1 MNYSE
6 PSIGRAAVELLEAC
20 GFEVL
25 LPEKRC
31 CGRPLISEGMLDRAI
46 ENASY
51 NIDALRV
58 YADEGIPIIG
68 CEPSCTSAITDD
80 YVELIGTPDA
90 KRVAEATCSFEEFLA
105 QLAEKD
111 ELPLEFS
118 TEPRDILL
126 HGHCHQ
132 RALVGIQPTV
142 KMLSL
147 PAAYNVTVIDS
158 SCCGMAGA
166 FGYEK
171 AHYELSMK
179 IGELRLFEAV
189 REKPPGSFTLSAA
202 GFSCRHQLE
211 HGTGVQPKHPVEVL
225 RESITQT

>member
-1 MNYSE
+1 
-6 PSIGRAAVELLEAC
+6 
-20 GFEVL
+20 
-25 LPEKRC
+25 
-31 CGRPLISEGMLDRAI
+31 MLDRAI
-46 ENASY
+46 ENANH
-51 NIDALRV
+51 NIDALQG
-58 YADEGIPIIG
+58 YADAGIPIIG

-80 YVELIGTPDA
+80 YVELIGTPEA
-90 KRVAEATCSFEEFLA
+90 KRVAEATYSFEEFFVKLIEGDK
-105 QLAEKD
+105 LRV
-111 ELPLEFS
+111 EFS
-118 TEPRDILL
+118 MEPQDILL

-142 KMLSL
+142 KMLGL
-147 PAAYNVTVIDS
+147 PTAHNVSVIDS

-171 AHYELSMK
+171 AHYDLSMK

-211 HGTGVQPKHPVEVL
+211 HGTGVQAKHPIEVL
-225 RESITQT
+225 HESVMTT

>member
-1 MNYSE
+1 
-6 PSIGRAAVELLEAC
+6 
-20 GFEVL
+20 
-25 LPEKRC
+25 
-31 CGRPLISEGMLDRAI
+31 MLDRAI

-51 NIDALRV
+51 NINTLRA
-58 YADEGIPIIG
+58 YADKGIPIIG

-90 KRVAEATCSFEEFLA
+90 KRVAEATYSFEEFFA
-105 QLAEKD
+105 QLVGD
-111 ELPLEFS
+111 GELPLEFS

-132 RALVGIQPTV
+132 RALIGIQPTV

-147 PAAYNVTVIDS
+147 PAEHKVTVIDS

-171 AHYELSMK
+171 KHYELSMN

-189 REKPPGSFTLSAA
+189 REKPPRSFTLSAA

-211 HGTGVQPKHPVEVL
+211 HGTGVQPKHPIEVL
-225 RESITQT
+225 RDAIMPA

>member
-1 MNYSE
+1 
-6 PSIGRAAVELLEAC
+6 
-20 GFEVL
+20 
-25 LPEKRC
+25 
-31 CGRPLISEGMLDRAI
+31 MLDRAV
-46 ENASY
+46 ENAAY
-51 NIDALRV
+51 NIDALRG

-80 YVELIGTPDA
+80 YVELIGTRDA
-90 KRVAEATCSFEEFLA
+90 KRVAEVTCSFEEFFI
-105 QLAEKD
+105 QLMENG

-118 TEPRDILL
+118 VEPRDILL

-132 RALVGIQPTV
+132 RALIGIQPTL

-147 PAAYNVTVIDS
+147 PAAHNVTVIDS

-171 AHYELSMK
+171 AHYDLSMK
-179 IGELRLFEAV
+179 IGELRLFGAV
-189 REKPPGSFTLSAA
+189 REKPPDSFTLSAA

-225 RESITQT
+225 REAMTQD